1 MQGIPV
7 IITYPIKFVSVIIVE
22 YPVFVRNDE
31 IFVVL
36 IENSSFHNKV
46 CIEPIETIKG
56 HHSSGFKVTFVSSN
70 ARKFVVVDFNAK
82 VLVNLLP
89 KMGLP
94 SDLLIVL
101 LV

>member
-1 MQGIPV
+1 M

-56 HHSSGFKVTFVSSN
+56 HHS
-70 ARKFVVVDFNAK
+70 RKFVVVDFNAK